1 MIPKYKNTE
10 ITYINNNIN
19 KILLFYSTILVKL
32 LIYNY
37 ASIYYRTTYNITNK
51 DSKAINN

>member
-1 MIPKYKNTE
+1 MLKYKNTRV
-10 ITYINNNIN
+10 TYNNNNIN
-19 KILLFYSTILVKL
+19 KILLFYSIILVKL
-32 LIYNY
+32 LTYNY